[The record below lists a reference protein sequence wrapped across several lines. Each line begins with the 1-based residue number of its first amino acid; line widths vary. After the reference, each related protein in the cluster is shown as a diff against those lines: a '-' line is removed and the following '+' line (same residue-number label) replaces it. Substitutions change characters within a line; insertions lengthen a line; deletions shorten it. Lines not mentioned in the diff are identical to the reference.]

1 MKALSVLPT
10 LKKDQLDV
18 INSNGV
24 GNGSYNPLNYVVMDN
39 ILIQSK
45 NNMNARSQKL
55 WEYLVSLINL
65 KNPTRELK
73 VPKIDLIHFLF
84 RATRG
89 KRPTEFNRWYYKQLN
104 EIIEQLN
111 NNSMTIKFDNRKKK
125 LGIPCCSIYNDE
137 DSKYVLI
144 EFTDRVLPLIC
155 YLTSN
160 FTKYKIGYIEKLN
173 TKHSI
178 VLYKYLCMKINIRQ
192 NNKKIVWQE
201 DLKDFKFILNLEGKY
216 KKFSNFKKDVL
227 TPSIKE
233 INKHTDI
240 QIEYDVIRGGIKN
253 REIMAIEFKAKKKYK
268 ETAIEKA
275 NNKAQFPKEVFS
287 KDQDNLEEVAVV
299 KTNTK
304 KGDKNRNKNNND
316 NICNPVNN
324 NGNHAVDVVIDM
336 GNKEQKEEITQK
348 KKISFFKKV
357 KKMLSIYKD
366 M

>member
-10 LKKDQLDV
+10 LKKDQWDV

-24 GNGSYNPLNYVVMDN
+24 NTGSYDPLNWVVMDN
-39 ILIQSK
+39 VLIQSVHNL
-45 NNMNARSQKL
+45 NNIDQKL
-55 WEYLVSLINL
+55 FEYLISLIDL
-65 KNPTRELK
+65 KKPTLEIK
-73 VPKIDLIHFLF
+73 AKKIDIIHFIF
-84 RATRG
+84 PETKNKKSG
-89 KRPTEFNRWYYKQLN
+89 EFNHWYYRRVSKAFEN
-104 EIIEQLN
+104 IIE
-111 NNSMTIKFDNRKKK
+111 SGVFIKFDNKKGK
-125 LGIPCCSIYNDE
+125 MGLTRFVFIEHDDIEYI
-137 DSKYVLI
+137 LI
-144 EFTDRVLPLIC
+144 KFTQELFPFLC
-155 YLTSN
+155 YLKGN
-160 FTKYKIGYIEKLN
+160 FTKYRIGYISKF
-173 TKHSI
+173 KGKYSI
-178 VLYKYLCMKINIRQ
+178 CLYKYFIMKSNIRK

-201 DLKDFKFILNLEGKY
+201 DLKDLRFILAIQEKH
-216 KKFSNFKKDVL
+216 KEFSNLKKYVFE
-227 TPSIKE
+227 PAIKE

-357 KKMLSIYKD
+357 KKMLLIYKD